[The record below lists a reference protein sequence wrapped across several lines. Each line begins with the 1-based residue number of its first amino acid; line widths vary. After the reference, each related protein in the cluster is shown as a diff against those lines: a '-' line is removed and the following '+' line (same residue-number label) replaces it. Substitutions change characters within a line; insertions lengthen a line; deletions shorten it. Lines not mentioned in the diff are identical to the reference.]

1 MTDLLHDIPSAI
13 LGIVAL
19 LPGLTSSLSLQRLD
33 SCSEAVDEEARAA
46 QQQTARWAPTRC
58 AEPDASPSE

>member
-1 MTDLLHDIPSAI
+1 MTDLLYDVPSAI

-19 LPGLTSSLSLQRLD
+19 LLGLTSSLSLQRFD

-46 QQQTARWAPTRC
+46 PQQTARWASTWR
-58 AEPDASPSE
+58 AEPDAGPSE